1 MRIFEK
7 ICDTLI
13 IGTFIYTGFVVINNK
28 ALAVLLMFLGVYLIL
43 GFMRDIYR
51 EIKESKNKR
60 RSKNEK

>member
-28 ALAVLLMFLGVYLIL
+28 ALAVLLMFLGIYLIL

>member
-13 IGTFIYTGFVVINNK
+13 IGTFVYTGFVVINNK

-51 EIKESKNKR
+51 EIKLRNKR